1 MKLHT
6 PDPLAAPRRGLPTR
20 CAVLALGAALA
31 ALVAACGGGGGGSGG
46 VTPPPPPPP
55 PVLLSWLNHGGNAQ
69 HSAQG
74 TGSVSAQTL
83 ARLAW
88 RADVDLA
95 PTHRENLLTSGH
107 YGSPI
112 ITSANTVLLP
122 VRTSATGTYRIE
134 ARDGGNGSLRWQVDT
149 DFIPLNKNYSYSIA
163 ATSTGRVY
171 YPGRGGK
178 LYYRDSIDSTPG
190 AVQTLVFYGLDKY
203 DANKAA
209 VDAAVV
215 INTPVTT
222 DSAGNA
228 YFGFN
233 VSTGSPAGLAGGLV
247 RIDATGKAVWIAAAT
262 ATGDTKVSKVAN
274 SAAPALSPDGK
285 TVYAVMT
292 TAPTSTTAASYLVA
306 LDSTTLTVKSK
317 VLMVS
322 PEDGGPVLI
331 AAGGTSSPMVGPDGD
346 VYYGVLA
353 NSASSAR
360 NSIGWLLHYDAALAT
375 TKTPGG
381 FGWDNTPTVV
391 PASAVGGYTGNATY
405 LLAMKYN
412 SYDDGQHRMAVLDP
426 NAVQND
432 RFLPNVKAMKEVI
445 TILSPT
451 PESAG
456 SPYLHEWCVNTAAF
470 DPNTKSVFMNN
481 SDGYLYRWDLAT
493 NKLSEKFNLN
503 TGYYQAYT
511 PTALGP
517 DGKVYAVN
525 NAVLMAVG
533 K

>member
-6 PDPLAAPRRGLPTR
+6 PDSSAAPRRGLPPRWAT
-20 CAVLALGAALA
+20 LALGAALA
-31 ALVAACGGGGGGSGG
+31 ALAAACGGSGGASGGG
-46 VTPPPPPPP
+46 TPPPPPPP

-74 TGSVSAQTL
+74 TGSVAAQTL

-107 YGSPI
+107 YGTPI

-134 ARDGGNGSLRWQVDT
+134 ARDGGSGSLRWKVDT

-163 ATSTGRVY
+163 ATSAGRVY

-222 DSAGNA
+222 DAAGNA

-247 RIDATGKAVWIAAAT
+247 RVDSSGKAVWIAAAT
-262 ATGDTKVSKVAN
+262 ATGETMVSKVAN

-285 TVYAVMT
+285 TVYAAMT
-292 TAPTSTTAASYLVA
+292 SAATGPHAVSYLVA

-317 VLMVS
+317 VKLVDPVDGS
-322 PEDGGPVLI
+322 PAQLI
-331 AAGGTSSPMVGPDGD
+331 AGGTSAPMVGPDGD
-346 VYYGVLA
+346 VYYGVLGSD
-353 NSASSAR
+353 NVNR
-360 NSIGWLLHYDAALAT
+360 LSIGWLLHFDAGLTQA
-375 TKTPGG
+375 KTPGG

-391 PASAVGGYTGNATY
+391 PASAVGGYTGSSTY

-412 SYDDGQHRMAVLDP
+412 SYEDGQHRMAVLDP
-426 NAVQND
+426 NATQAD
-432 RFLPNVKAMKEVI
+432 RFLPEARVMKEVI

-451 PESAG
+451 ADSPG

-481 SDGYLYRWDLAT
+481 SDGFLYRWDLAA

-503 TGYYQAYT
+503 TGYYQSYT

-525 NAVLMAVG
+525 NAVLMVVG